1 MVERLIPLLD
11 ARSIARLAQLHQLN
25 VEVLQAA
32 SFWKDLVRRTC
43 LYDEVMPQSVF
54 ARTSKD
60 WVEEKFDDH
69 QRAINPLTRLLKRME
84 DPRACL
90 LQLLHVICERYP
102 SVGLRDIDAKP
113 LVFQVSCPCKTS
125 HSVSHLGFL
134 LLEDVEAALGSVDQ
148 RVEKVLVEYLQEPW
162 LSALSSRA
170 SRQHERWKWWK
181 MVESVDAFRFLCG
194 NQWDLENFLTMV
206 KNCQRMALVVVD
218 IQDDLGA
225 KGWADL
231 AQVFPLLHGVETFHV
246 DREDMLGARRESL
259 RAIWDALHP
268 APSTFPFPCNDTECL
283 WSVTRVV
290 GVESVSITWQTEE
303 EKEEEWK
310 TLEEILDGTTFNW
323 QKKYNSPPW

>member
-1 MVERLIPLLD
+1 MVERLIPHLD
-11 ARSIARLAQLHQLN
+11 ARSIARLAQLHQFT

-69 QRAINPLTRLLKRME
+69 QRAIHPLTRLLKRME
-84 DPRACL
+84 DQRACL

-102 SVGLRDIDAKP
+102 SVGLRDIDDKL
-113 LVFQVSCPCKTS
+113 LVFQVSCPCKNS
-125 HSVSHLGFL
+125 HSVSRLGFL
-134 LLEDVEAALGSVDQ
+134 LLEDVEAALGSVEQ
-148 RVEKVLVEYLQEPW
+148 RVEKVVVEYLQEPW

-194 NQWDLENFLTMV
+194 NWWNLENFLTLV
-206 KNCQRMALVVVD
+206 KYCQRMALVVVD
-218 IQDDLGA
+218 IHRDLGA

-231 AQVFPLLHGVETFHV
+231 AQVVPLLHGVEAFHV

-268 APSTFPFPCNDTECL
+268 APSTFPFPCNDTE
-283 WSVTRVV
+283 
-290 GVESVSITWQTEE
+290 
-303 EKEEEWK
+303 
-310 TLEEILDGTTFNW
+310 
-323 QKKYNSPPW
+323 